1 MFHTPMYG
9 IDTIR
14 YIVTLV
20 KLRKLMNELNL
31 EYEIKISKS
40 MMKIFKKEV
49 SKLTSTHINNFELQI
64 VKISKAKSLLGY
76 ILVKK
81 NINSDNYARQIK
93 KKKGAYREIIF
104 TGLHQ
109 PTKQTAKE
117 HLEASYRVISRF
129 VDKCPNSTIDIALDG
144 LCSPQIDK
152 RALDSLMCMYF
163 NNIKDT
169 KQYRNSYY
177 INNILSPKSSI
188 FTFKRLIIYD
198 KFLKNG
204 AYEKWKRLEVTVN
217 ISKKLTVSKLDEV
230 LVSVSLLAG
239 NYFDNNNYDYTSLEK
254 QQKKLN
260 IGE

>member
-9 IDTIR
+9 IDTVR

-31 EYEIKISKS
+31 EYEIKISKT
-40 MMKIFKKEV
+40 MMNTFKKEV
-49 SKLTSTHINNFELQI
+49 SKLTNAHINDFELQI
-64 VKISKAKSLLGY
+64 VKISKAKSLIGY
-76 ILVKK
+76 MLVKK
-81 NINSDNYARQIK
+81 NINSDSYARHIK

-117 HLEASYRVISRF
+117 HLEASYRVIGRF
-129 VDKCPNSTIDIALDG
+129 IDKCLNSTIDIALDG
-144 LCSPQIDK
+144 LYSPQIDK
-152 RALDSLMCMYF
+152 KALDRLMYMYF
-163 NNIKDT
+163 NSTKDT
-169 KQYRNSYY
+169 KQYRDSYY

-204 AYEKWKRLEVTVN
+204 AYENWKRLEITVN
-217 ISKKLTVSKLDEV
+217 ISKKLTVSKIDEV
-230 LVSVSLLAG
+230 LASVSLLAG
-239 NYFDNNNYDYTSLEK
+239 NYFENSNYHYTSLEK

>member
-1 MFHTPMYG
+1 MYG
-9 IDTIR
+9 IDTVR

-49 SKLTSTHINNFELQI
+49 SKLTSTHINDFELQI

-76 ILVKK
+76 MLVKK
-81 NINSDNYARQIK
+81 NINSDNYARHIK
-93 KKKGAYREIIF
+93 KKKGAYKEIIF

-109 PTKQTAKE
+109 PTKKTAKE

-129 VDKCPNSTIDIALDG
+129 IDKCFNPSIDIALDG
-144 LCSPQIDK
+144 LYDTQIDK
-152 RALDSLMCMYF
+152 KILDNTMSMYF
-163 NNIKDT
+163 NSTKDT

-217 ISKKLTVSKLDEV
+217 ISKKLTVSKIDEV

-239 NYFDNNNYDYTSLEK
+239 NYFDNSYYHYTSLEK